1 MKKRLLLLT
10 LFIGGYLNAQINP
23 GDMAFIGM
31 NADGDDDFALVTF
44 VDIPANTTIHFADKE
59 WTGTAFNSGEAAYS
73 WLTGDEKIIA
83 GSVISFNTISEI
95 PSVNYGTINGEPG
108 GLSSS
113 SEAIFAYL
121 GTDVNTPTTF
131 IAAVA
136 NATGAFGDLS
146 NTGLTEGL
154 TAITYSPDGVDIA
167 VYNGMRTGLDQN
179 GYLLALNDMSNY
191 DIQDTDEDDHNDGIA
206 PESTFSTTPFTI
218 SSEDLTA
225 PSVVSIKTTTNTT
238 TEVVFSENI
247 TQVSAE
253 TISNY
258 SFTPALTISNIS
270 YNATSHT
277 ATLTHDGFIEGT
289 GYMLTVTNIKDLA
302 ENMQPSSFTSDYL
315 FYNTITSGLIITEIM
330 YNAPSDNS
338 DALEFL
344 EIYNTTT
351 ETISLGGLQVKDESN
366 FVFIFPEMNLE
377 ANAMVLLATDKT
389 TADAFYG
396 VNFLDMP
403 QGISNALGNG
413 GEVLQILN
421 TQDETIFA
429 MEYSDDE
436 PWPTAADGDGP
447 SLELIN
453 PEINFNEGTNW
464 AASTNLI
471 GESLGEKVY
480 ASPGT
485 FNTVS
490 EVVPQ
495 LTFTKSIYNISED
508 AAEVN
513 IQLDLSAASNSE
525 ITADINLVSELITA
539 TPGTD
544 FTFSTQTITIPAN
557 TTVYTLNIPLTDDS
571 QIETDELFILQLSN
585 INNATLGNF
594 GTAGI
599 YIIDNDQDVISATD
613 PLNINFKT
621 SYTVDTA
628 GSAEISAYDATTQ
641 RLFVLNSVG
650 KTIEILNFSNP
661 ENLSTIKTIDLSTY
675 GTEGPTSV
683 AVYNGLVAASVSN
696 GPEAN
701 GVVLLMDTNGENIT
715 QVTVGN
721 LPDNVSFS
729 PDGTKLLTANEG
741 QPNSDYSID
750 PEGSI
755 SIITATAGLGNI
767 TQNDVQ
773 TINFNAFDAQLSELQ
788 ANGVRITGPGAT
800 VSQDL
805 EPEYITFSDNSKK
818 AWVSL
823 QENNALAIID
833 LDTNTITDILPLG
846 LKDFSI
852 TENTFDASDDTDFI
866 FMANWPVK
874 GMYMPDAISYFELN
888 GIGYVV
894 TANEGDAREY
904 DAFEEEVK
912 VGDNDYILDPIA
924 FPNAGLLKLDENI
937 GRLAVTNASGDT
949 DNDGD
954 FDEIHMFGSRSFSI
968 RNATTGALV
977 YDSADDFERITAS
990 DPTYAELF
998 NTSNSNN
1005 NFKNRSDNKG
1015 PEPEGITVANIA
1027 GKFYAFITL
1036 ERVGGFMTYDIT
1048 DPTNPT
1054 FIKYINNRTLGD
1066 NEGGDL
1072 GPEGIIYI
1080 APEDNTLNTGLIV
1093 LSNEVSSTISVYSLE
1108 NITTLGVNEATE
1120 ESHTFKVYPNP
1131 VQSNNIIYFNTQV
1144 NVSLYDLQGRLVI
1157 SKENVNTLNIPAV
1170 TSGTY
1175 ILKTDKGSVKKII
1188 IK

>member
-1 MKKRLLLLT
+1 MKKLLLLFT
-10 LFIGGYLNAQINP
+10 LSIGVYLNAQINT

-44 VDIPANTTIHFADKE
+44 VDIPANTTIYFADKE
-59 WTGTAFNSGEAAYS
+59 WTGTEFNSGEAAYAWIS
-73 WLTGDEKIIA
+73 GNEKINA
-83 GSVISFNTISEI
+83 GSIITFNTISEI
-95 PSVNYGTINGEPG
+95 PSVNYGIIDGEPG
-108 GLSSS
+108 GLSSG

-136 NATGAFGDLS
+136 NAIGAFGDLT

-167 VYNGMRTGLDQN
+167 VYNGPRTGLDQD

-191 DIQDTDEDDHNDGIA
+191 DVQDTDEDDHNDGIA
-206 PESTFSTTPFTI
+206 PEYVFNTTAFVMSTQ
-218 SSEDLTA
+218 DLTA
-225 PSVVSIKTTTNTT
+225 PSVVTIQTTASTT

-247 TQVSAE
+247 TQTSAE

-258 SFTPALTISNIS
+258 IFAPALAISNIS
-270 YNATSHT
+270 YDATSNT
-277 ATLTHDGFIEGT
+277 ATLTHEALTEGV
-289 GYMLTVTNIKDLA
+289 GYMLTVSHIQDLE
-302 ENMQPSSFTSDYL
+302 ENTQTSSFTSDYL
-315 FYNTITSGLIITEIM
+315 FYNTTTEGLIITEIM
-330 YNAPSDNS
+330 YNAPSDDS

-344 EIYNTTT
+344 EIYNTTADP
-351 ETISLGGLQVKDESN
+351 IHLGGVQVKDESN
-366 FVFIFPEMNLE
+366 FIFTFPEMTL
-377 ANAMVLLATDKT
+377 APQAIVLLATDKA

-396 VNFLDMP
+396 VSFLDMP

-421 TQDETIFA
+421 TQGETIFS

-447 SLELIN
+447 SLELVN
-453 PEINFNEGTNW
+453 PEANVNDGTNW
-464 AASTNLI
+464 VAASTFI
-471 GESLGEKVY
+471 GESLGEQVH

-485 FNTVS
+485 FNAITNVT
-490 EVVPQ
+490 PQ
-495 LTFTKSIYNISED
+495 LTFAKSTYNVSED
-508 AAEVN
+508 ATEVS
-513 IQLDLSAASNSE
+513 ILLELSAASTID
-525 ITADINLVSELITA
+525 ITADVNLVSELITA

-557 TTVYTLNIPLTDDS
+557 TTSYTLNIPLTDDS
-571 QIETDELFILQLSN
+571 NAEIDELFILKLSN
-585 INNATLGNF
+585 LSNATLGGF
-594 GTAGI
+594 DTTGV
-599 YIIDNDQDVISATD
+599 YIIDNDQELPSTTD

-621 SYTVDTA
+621 SYIVDAA
-628 GSAEISAYDATTQ
+628 GSAEISAFDSETQ
-641 RLFVLNSVG
+641 RLFVLNSIG
-650 KTIEILNFSNP
+650 KTIEVLNFSNP
-661 ENLSTIKTIDLSTY
+661 ENISTIKTIDLSSY

-696 GPEAN
+696 GPEAD
-701 GVVLLMDTNGENIT
+701 GVVVFMDTNGDNIS

-721 LPDNVSFS
+721 LPDNVSFT
-729 PDGTKLLTANEG
+729 PDGTKILTANEG

-755 SIITATAGLGNI
+755 SIITATPGLGNI
-767 TQNDVQ
+767 TQNDVL
-773 TINFNAFDAQLSELQ
+773 TINFNAFDSQLNELR

-805 EPEYITFSDNSKK
+805 EPEYITYSDNSKK

-823 QENNALAIID
+823 QENNALAVIN
-833 LDTNTITDILPLG
+833 LETNTITDVLPLG
-846 LKDFSI
+846 LKDFSLA
-852 TENTFDASDDTDFI
+852 ENPFDASDETDFI

-874 GMYMPDAISYFELN
+874 GMYMPDAIAYYELN
-888 GIGYVV
+888 GVGYVV

-924 FPNAGLLKLDENI
+924 FPNADLLKLEENI
-937 GRLAVTNASGDT
+937 GRLAITNATGDI

-977 YDSADDFERITAS
+977 YDSADDFERITAA
-990 DPTYAELF
+990 DPMYGELF
-998 NTSNSNN
+998 NASNSNN

-1048 DPTNPT
+1048 DPSNPT
-1054 FIKYINNRTLGD
+1054 FIKYINNRTIGD
-1066 NEGGDL
+1066 SEGSDL

-1080 APEDNTLNTGLIV
+1080 APEDNSLGTGLVV
-1093 LSNEVSSTISVYSLE
+1093 LSNEVSSTVSVYSLD
-1108 NITTLGVNEATE
+1108 NITLSINDNTKNSEALN
-1120 ESHTFKVYPNP
+1120 VYPNP
-1131 VQSNNIIYFNTQV
+1131 VEINNTIYFNKQV
-1144 NVSLYDLQGRLVI
+1144 NVSLYDLQGRLIV
-1157 SKENVNTLNIPAV
+1157 SKQNIHTLNIPNVA
-1170 TSGTY
+1170 SGTY
-1175 ILKTDKGSVKKII
+1175 VLRTDHGDVKKII